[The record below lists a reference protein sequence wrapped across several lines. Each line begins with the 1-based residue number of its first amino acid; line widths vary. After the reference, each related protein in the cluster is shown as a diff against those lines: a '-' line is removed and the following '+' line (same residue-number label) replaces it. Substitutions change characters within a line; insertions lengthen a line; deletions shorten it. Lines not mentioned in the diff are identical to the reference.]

1 MSRLSWK
8 DFERLAGEFF
18 ANESGI
24 RLLPQWPVH
33 LKNGMTHKFDFSS
46 ENERFVLQCKSLT
59 WTKSQYYP
67 NGKVAEAQ
75 RAIHM
80 LQESNALRKIVVF
93 DDHLNQKGQSFVEVF
108 VRRNKD
114 SLSGV
119 EVWRHHDGKFELY
132 FGTND
137 KSNPADAHVVELA
150 TKLLVDL
157 SHRETTERIVSFR
170 EISQR
175 LGITPEALR
184 SIAGVI
190 ETSLKNE
197 GIPSVREVDSFRL
210 KLEM

>member
-1 MSRLSWK
+1 MSRLNWK

-33 LKNGMTHKFDFSS
+33 LKNRMTHKFDFSS
-46 ENERFVLQCKSLT
+46 ENERLVVQCKSLT
-59 WTKSQYYP
+59 WTKSQHYP
-67 NGKVAEAQ
+67 SGKVAEAQ

-80 LQESNALRKIVVF
+80 LQESSALRKIVVF

-137 KSNPADAHVVELA
+137 KPNPADVHVVELA
-150 TKLLVDL
+150 IKLLVDL
-157 SHRETTERIVSFR
+157 SHRETKERIVSFR
-170 EISQR
+170 EIAQR
-175 LGITPEALR
+175 LGNTLETLR
-184 SIAGVI
+184 SVAGVI

-197 GIPSVREVDSFRL
+197 GIPAVREGDGFRL
-210 KLEM
+210 RLDL